1 MTNNQE
7 MIQQLMDEGVYAP
20 LYPLVLESHLN
31 DFQKLLISLMLNDI
45 RMNGNIT
52 WKQSTYASK
61 TNKNRKTIVLHFRI
75 LTELGILIPESDN
88 KVGGKSNKY
97 TISFSAI
104 TDYKPVTSQSKPVTS
119 QSKPVT
125 SQSKPVTSQSKPVT
139 PVLHIKKDK
148 EINKETYKEIINN
161 LKGEITS
168 YDDFLNGAKED
179 NKTKEE
185 IDLDLFLQSL
195 DN

>member
-1 MTNNQE
+1 
-7 MIQQLMDEGVYAP
+7 MDEGVYAP

-125 SQSKPVTSQSKPVT
+125 